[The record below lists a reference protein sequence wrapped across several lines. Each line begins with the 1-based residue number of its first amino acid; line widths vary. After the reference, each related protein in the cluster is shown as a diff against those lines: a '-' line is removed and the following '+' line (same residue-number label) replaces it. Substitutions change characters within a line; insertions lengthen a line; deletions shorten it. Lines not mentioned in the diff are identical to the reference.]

1 MKELADVLKEILAVV
16 EPKAVALFGSHARG
30 EAGKLSD
37 LDVLVIT
44 RSEEDAEKLRLLEK
58 VLQKKFRNVELHVLP
73 INAALELVHRRDPF
87 FIRVLNECRPVCGS
101 FYLGFLREVAAN
113 VGKSKGMA

>member
-1 MKELADVLKEILAVV
+1 MKELANVLEEILAVV

-37 LDVLVIT
+37 LDVLIIT
-44 RSEEDAEKLRLLEK
+44 RSEEDAEKLRLEK
-58 VLQKKFRNVELHVLP
+58 VFQKKFRNVELHVLP
-73 INAALELVHRRDPF
+73 ISAALELVHRRDPF
-87 FIRVLNECRPVCGS
+87 FIRVLNECRPIYGS